1 MNRSCPSLWSSTP
14 GAWVAVG
21 MQAWVDARTLAPP
34 PALPPCWIFVD
45 RSLSHPDAWL
55 APLQG
60 EVVYLDPL
68 RDGLQQIAEWLHGS
82 QGVQAVHILSHSAP
96 GQWALG
102 ATVADALSLCDEHA
116 DPLAII
122 AGVLPA
128 NAVLTL
134 HGSDFAAD
142 ASGAKLIATLAAV
155 TGAQVKVQA
164 NVPARGSTRRQ
175 VGDGPA
181 SASQSALAG
190 WPAERGESL
199 VAEAQVRAALL
210 SAFQGAA
217 CEPSHRINPQTPP
230 QRPSRVAVVEPWAE
244 ALRAAPV
251 AHC

>member
-1 MNRSCPSLWSSTP
+1 
-14 GAWVAVG
+14 
-21 MQAWVDARTLAPP
+21 MQAWVDARTQAPV

-60 EVVYLDPL
+60 EVVYLDPS

-82 QGVQAVHILSHSAP
+82 QGVQAVHILSHGAP

-122 AGVLPA
+122 AGVLSA

-134 HGSDFAAD
+134 HGSDLAAD
-142 ASGAKLIATLAAV
+142 ASGAQLIATLAAV

-164 NVPARGSTRRQ
+164 DAPVRDSTTRQ
-175 VGDGPA
+175 IGEGPA
-181 SASQSALAG
+181 LDPRPAAAG
-190 WPAERGESL
+190 QPADRGEWL
-199 VAEAQVRAALL
+199 DAEARVRASLL
-210 SAFQGAA
+210 SAFQSAA
-217 CEPSHRINPQTPP
+217 CAPV
-230 QRPSRVAVVEPWAE
+230 QRPGPPPRVVVDEPLTETSHASVV
-244 ALRAAPV
+244 P
-251 AHC
+251 C

>member
-14 GAWVAVG
+14 GAWVAAG
-21 MQAWVDARTLAPP
+21 MQAWVDARTLAPA
-34 PALPPCWIFVD
+34 PALAPSWIFVD
-45 RSLSHPDAWL
+45 RSLSQPDAWL

-60 EVVYLDPL
+60 EVVYLDPS

-82 QGVQAVHILSHSAP
+82 QGVHAVHILSQSAP

-122 AGVLPA
+122 AGALSA

-134 HGSDFAAD
+134 HGSDFATD

-164 NVPARGSTRRQ
+164 DVPARDNTRRQ

-181 SASQSALAG
+181 SASRPASAG
-190 WPAERGESL
+190 QPADRGEWL

-210 SAFQGAA
+210 SAFQSAA
-217 CEPSHRINPQTPP
+217 REPVQRLGPLTPP
-230 QRPSRVAVVEPWAE
+230 RRVVDEFLAE
-244 ALRAAPV
+244 TSHTAPV

>member
-1 MNRSCPSLWSSTP
+1 
-14 GAWVAVG
+14 
-21 MQAWVDARTLAPP
+21 MQAWIDARTLAPA

-45 RSLSHPDAWL
+45 RSLSHPEAWL

-60 EVVYLDPL
+60 EVVYLDPS

-82 QGVQAVHILSHSAP
+82 QGVQAVHILSQSAP

-122 AGVLPA
+122 AGVLSA

-134 HGSDFAAD
+134 HGSDLAAD
-142 ASGAKLIATLAAV
+142 ASGAQLIAALAAV

-164 NVPARGSTRRQ
+164 DVPLRDSTRRQ
-175 VGDGPA
+175 IGDGPA
-181 SASQSALAG
+181 LDSRPATAG
-190 WPAERGESL
+190 LQADRGEWL
-199 VAEAQVRAALL
+199 DAEARVRASLL
-210 SAFQGAA
+210 SAFQSAA
-217 CEPSHRINPQTPP
+217 CAPVHRSSPPPRVVVDEPLAETSH
-230 QRPSRVAVVEPWAE
+230 
-244 ALRAAPV
+244 AASV

>member
-1 MNRSCPSLWSSTP
+1 
-14 GAWVAVG
+14 
-21 MQAWVDARTLAPP
+21 MQAWVDARTLAPE

-45 RSLSHPDAWL
+45 RSLIHPDVWL

-60 EVVYLDPL
+60 EVVYLDPS

-82 QGVQAVHILSHSAP
+82 QGVQAVHILSQSAP

-122 AGVLPA
+122 AGVLSA

-134 HGSDFAAD
+134 HGSDLAAD
-142 ASGAKLIATLAAV
+142 ASGAELIATLAAV

-164 NVPARGSTRRQ
+164 DVPLRDSTRRQ
-175 VGDGPA
+175 IGDGPA
-181 SASQSALAG
+181 LDSRPATAG
-190 WPAERGESL
+190 LQADRGEWL
-199 VAEAQVRAALL
+199 DAEARVRASLL
-210 SAFQGAA
+210 SAFQSAA
-217 CEPSHRINPQTPP
+217 CAPVHRSSPPPRVVVDEPLAETSH
-230 QRPSRVAVVEPWAE
+230 
-244 ALRAAPV
+244 AASV

>member
-14 GAWVAVG
+14 GAWVAAG
-21 MQAWVDARTLAPP
+21 MQAWVDARTLAPA

-55 APLQG
+55 APLRG
-60 EVVYLDPL
+60 EVVYLDPS
-68 RDGLQQIAEWLHGS
+68 RDGLLQIAEWLHGS
-82 QGVQAVHILSHSAP
+82 QGVQAVHILSQSAP

-122 AGVLPA
+122 AGVLSA

-134 HGSDFAAD
+134 HGSDLAAD
-142 ASGAKLIATLAAV
+142 ASGAQLIATLAAV

-164 NVPARGSTRRQ
+164 DVPVRDSTRRHA
-175 VGDGPA
+175 GNGPA
-181 SASQSALAG
+181 AQPAAAGQPADRGEWLDAEARVRASLLSVFQSAACAPVHRSSPPPRVVVDEPLA
-190 WPAERGESL
+190 ETL
-199 VAEAQVRAALL
+199 LAA
-210 SAFQGAA
+210 S
-217 CEPSHRINPQTPP
+217 
-230 QRPSRVAVVEPWAE
+230 
-244 ALRAAPV
+244 V